1 MIVIA
6 CVLIGAISGP
16 LVARARKGNRLD
28 MAQYGGVFAIIG
40 GIVGVLATVIIDR
53 MI

>member
-6 CVLIGAISGP
+6 CILIGAVTGT

-40 GIVGVLATVIIDR
+40 AIIGVIVTVIIDR